1 MNKKKPF
8 SQDGRGLKDTLF
20 WASLKETAKTYLR
33 KGQKFIFITDNY
45 TDFCDEKPSQRG
57 WYYLHSD
64 LFKELL
70 EDEEF
75 HELEIEQDTIRIYRS
90 ISSLNSDILNEKSE
104 LFIHILNELNN
115 ERYRELLDYIT
126 KELEA
131 VIVLNNNEE
140 YQVKKKELIGVN
152 YVKPREVYKTWTDS
166 FEEIK
171 GGCGRNPGL
180 HKSRIS
186 SAPPNPRISNT
197 NK

>member
-1 MNKKKPF
+1 MKN
-8 SQDGRGLKDTLF
+8 Q
-20 WASLKETAKTYLR
+20 
-33 KGQKFIFITDNY
+33 
-45 TDFCDEKPSQRG
+45 SQRG

-171 GGCGRNPGL
+171 RGVGGAKTG
-180 HKSRIS
+180 
-186 SAPPNPRISNT
+186 
-197 NK
+197 